1 MHRLSCCPEATD
13 HPASDNGG
21 AAGTPLLARR
31 GSYIFNTFILADALA
46 FVCFFVAMSLLLFAG
61 VPANILERRF
71 GSLNS
76 AYSLM
81 VNSGRSLV
89 VALALGLYVVLLP
102 PVGRTI
108 ATEIGVAMIMLA
120 IVAFTKDS
128 DGRVKPAFITVPVM
142 RNNWKPSQEVVRSF
156 ITYFYERY
164 WSFILIF
171 GLPAI
176 HTWAKAK

>member
-13 HPASDNGG
+13 HPSSDNGG

-128 DGRVKPAFITVPVM
+128 EGRVEPTFIIIPVM
-142 RNNWKPSQEVVRSF
+142 RNNPKPLQRVVSYF
-156 ITYFYERY
+156 IF
-164 WSFILIF
+164 FISRNVI
-171 GLPAI
+171 GPSY
-176 HTWAKAK
+176 